1 MEGVELPRRVWL
13 IALVVI
19 VGALMS
25 ILDTTIVNVALETL
39 RTDLD
44 APLSTIQWVA
54 TGYLLALATVIPL
67 TGWAAERFGPKRV
80 WMFAVTGF
88 TITSGLAGLAWSAEA
103 LIAVRVLQGLAGGMI
118 MPVGMMTLAQAAG
131 PQRMGRVMG
140 VVGVPMLLAPVL
152 GPVLGGLIVTQG
164 SWRWI
169 FWVNLPVGALG
180 LVLAARFL
188 PGERAEG
195 ERPLDVLGFL
205 LVSPGLAGIVFGLS
219 EVASHGGVEASALA
233 PLLVGAALLALFVRH
248 ALRTGH
254 PLVDLRLLRRPGF
267 AAAAA
272 TVFLLGGALFGALL
286 ILPLYYQVAR
296 GLSPLDAGLLMAP
309 QGLGAAA
316 GMAVGG
322 RLTDRVGGGRV
333 IVVGLVL
340 LSLGTAVFTQIG
352 ATTSY
357 WLLGAALVVRGV
369 GLGAT
374 MMPAMAAAYSTLDRA
389 AVPRATPMLNT
400 LQRVGGSLGTAV
412 LAVVLQH
419 RLAAELG
426 SRLAGG
432 GRAVP
437 AGVRA
442 RAAEPLA
449 HAFAG
454 TYWWAV
460 AFGAL
465 ALVPAGV
472 LAFVER
478 GARPREGRGERPAPS
493 LAG

>member
-1 MEGVELPRRVWL
+1 MRLDRHVWL
-13 IALVVI
+13 IAVVVI

-39 RTDLD
+39 RTDLG

-80 WMFAVTGF
+80 WMVAVTGF
-88 TITSGLAGLAWSAEA
+88 TLTSGLAGLAWSAES
-103 LIAVRVLQGLAGGMI
+103 LIAIRVLQGLAGGMI
-118 MPVGMMTLAQAAG
+118 MPIGMITLAQAAG

-152 GPVLGGLIVTQG
+152 GPVLGGLIVTEG

-180 LVLAARFL
+180 LALAARFL
-188 PGERAEG
+188 PGERAAG
-195 ERPLDVLGFL
+195 DRPLDVAGFL
-205 LVSPGLAGIVFGLS
+205 LVSPGVAGIVFGLS
-219 EVASHGGVEASALA
+219 EVASHGTVQAWTVGPLVIGVV
-233 PLLVGAALLALFVRH
+233 LVALFVRH
-248 ALRTGH
+248 ALRSRH
-254 PLVDLRLLRRPGF
+254 PLVDVRLLRRPGF
-267 AAAAA
+267 GAAAA
-272 TVFLLGGALFGALL
+272 TVFLLGGALFGSLL
-286 ILPLYYQVAR
+286 LLPLYYQVAR
-296 GLSPLDAGLLMAP
+296 GLRPLEAGLLIAP

-316 GMAVGG
+316 GVSLGG
-322 RLTDRVGGGRV
+322 RLADRVGGGRV
-333 IVVGLVL
+333 VVAGLVV
-340 LSLGTAVFTQIG
+340 LSLGTAVFTQVG
-352 ATTSY
+352 AATSY
-357 WLLGAALVVRGV
+357 WLLGAALVVRGF
-369 GLGAT
+369 GLGST
-374 MMPAMAAAYSTLDRA
+374 MMPAMAAAYATLERE
-389 AVPRATPMLNT
+389 AVPRATPILNT

-426 SRLAGG
+426 SRVAAGG
-432 GRAVP
+432 RTVP
-437 AGVRA
+437 SAVRA

-454 TYWWAV
+454 TYWWAL

-465 ALVPAGV
+465 ALVPATA
-472 LAFVER
+472 LAIV
-478 GARPREGRGERPAPS
+478 EGRSARRRAPDETPA
-493 LAG
+493 LAA